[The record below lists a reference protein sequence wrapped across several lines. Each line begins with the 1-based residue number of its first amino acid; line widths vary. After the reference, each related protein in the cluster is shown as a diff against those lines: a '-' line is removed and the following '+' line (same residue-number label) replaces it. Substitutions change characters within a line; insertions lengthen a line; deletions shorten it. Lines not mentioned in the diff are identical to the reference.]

1 MINILIVE
9 DEIPA
14 QITLKKLIERCCPN
28 SQIVAALSSVK
39 STINYLKDNPDGAD
53 VIFMDV
59 ELSDGIC
66 FEIFER
72 VNINAH
78 VIITTAYDN
87 YAINAFKVN
96 SCDYLLKPIG
106 DEDMRRAWERCR
118 ERIESR
124 SAANLETI
132 MDMVSRASVSR
143 ETKEYKKRFIV
154 KTGEKIIIIPVD
166 DIAYCFSEDKSTYAV
181 SKCGTRRLLDYSLD
195 MMQEMLDPKLFFR
208 ISRSYIV
215 SINAIEN
222 ISKHLGTR
230 FKIQLNPPTEDEVVV
245 SRSRTSDF
253 LEWLDNN

>member
-14 QITLKKLIERCCPN
+14 QITLKKLIDRCCPN
-28 SQIVAALSSVK
+28 SQVVATLSSVK
-39 STINYLKDNPDGAD
+39 STIKYLEENPDAVD

-72 VNINAH
+72 VNISAH

-87 YAINAFKVN
+87 YALKAFKVN
-96 SCDYLLKPIG
+96 SVDYLLKPIG
-106 DEDMRRAWERCR
+106 EEELRRAWGRCLDR
-118 ERIESR
+118 LESR
-124 SAANLETI
+124 TSPEIERLMEMMSSANLAEK
-132 MDMVSRASVSR
+132 R
-143 ETKEYKKRFIV
+143 EYKKRFTV
-154 KTGEKIIIIPVD
+154 KAGEKIVIIPTE
-166 DIAYCFSEDKSTYAV
+166 DIAYCYSEDKSTYSV
-181 SKCGTRRLLDYSLD
+181 SKNGTRRLLDYSLD
-195 MMQEMLDPKLFFR
+195 MIQEMLNPHLFFR

-222 ISKHLGTR
+222 ITKYLGTR
-230 FKIQLNPPTEDEVVV
+230 LKLQLNPPTEADVVV

-253 LEWLDNN
+253 LEWLEK

>member
-1 MINILIVE
+1 MIKILIVE

-14 QITLKKLIERCCPN
+14 QINLKKLIDRCCPDG
-28 SQIVAALSSVK
+28 SVVMTLT
-39 STINYLKDNPDGAD
+39 SVRQTIKWLEENPEGAD

-66 FEIFER
+66 FEIFEH
-72 VNINAH
+72 VTINAH

-96 SCDYLLKPIG
+96 SRDYLLKPIG
-106 DEDMRRAWERCR
+106 DEDMKRAWERCR
-118 ERIESR
+118 ESIESR
-124 SAANLETI
+124 ASANIETLL
-132 MDMVSRASVSR
+132 DMVSRANVTR
-143 ETKEYKKRFIV
+143 DKEFKKRFIV
-154 KTGEKIIIIPVD
+154 KTGEKIIIIPVE

-181 SKCGTRRLLDYSLD
+181 NRNGTRRLLDYSLD
-195 MMQEMLDPKLFFR
+195 MVQEMLDPKLFFR

-230 FKIQLNPPTEDEVVV
+230 LKIQLNPPSEDEVVV

>member
-1 MINILIVE
+1 MINVLIVE

-14 QITLKKLIERCCPN
+14 QINLKKLIDKCCDN
-28 SQIVAALSSVK
+28 SRVVMTLTSVRQ
-39 STINYLKDNPDGAD
+39 TIKWLEENPKGAD

-72 VNINAH
+72 VNVTQH

-87 YAINAFKVN
+87 SAINAFKVN
-96 SCDYLLKPIG
+96 SIDYLLKPIVE
-106 DEDMRRAWERCR
+106 EDMRRAWSRCKERL
-118 ERIESR
+118 ESR
-124 SAANLETI
+124 VAGEMERLINIMSRTNGET
-132 MDMVSRASVSR
+132 S
-143 ETKEYKKRFIV
+143 KEYKKRFTV
-154 KTGEKIIIIPVD
+154 KTGEKIAIIPVD
-166 DIAYCFSEDKSTYAV
+166 EIAYCYSKDKSTYAV
-181 SKCGTRRLLDYSLD
+181 NRNGSQRLLDYSLD
-195 MMQEMLDPKLFFR
+195 TVQEMLDPKIFFR

-222 ISKHLGTR
+222 ISKYLSTR
-230 FKIQLNPPTEDEVVV
+230 LKLQIVPHTDDEVVV

>member
-1 MINILIVE
+1 MIKILIVE

-14 QITLKKLIERCCPN
+14 QINLKKLIDRCCPDG
-28 SQIVAALSSVK
+28 SVVMTLT
-39 STINYLKDNPDGAD
+39 SVRQTIKWLEENPDGAD

-66 FEIFER
+66 FEIFEH
-72 VNINAH
+72 VTINAH

-96 SCDYLLKPIG
+96 SRDYLLKPIG
-106 DEDMRRAWERCR
+106 DEDMKRAWERCR
-118 ERIESR
+118 ESIESR
-124 SAANLETI
+124 ASANIETLL
-132 MDMVSRASVSR
+132 DMVSRANVTR
-143 ETKEYKKRFIV
+143 DKEFKKRFIV
-154 KTGEKIIIIPVD
+154 KTGEKIIIIPVE

-181 SKCGTRRLLDYSLD
+181 NRNGTRRLLDYSLD
-195 MMQEMLDPKLFFR
+195 MVQEMLDPKLFFR

-230 FKIQLNPPTEDEVVV
+230 LKIQLNPPSEDEVVV

>member
-1 MINILIVE
+1 MINVLIVE

-14 QITLKKLIERCCPN
+14 QINLKKLIDKCCPN
-28 SQIVAALSSVK
+28 SRIVMTIGSVRQ
-39 STINYLKDNPDGAD
+39 TLKWLEENPEGAD

-72 VNINAH
+72 MTITQH

-87 YAINAFKVN
+87 YAVKAFKIN
-96 SCDYLLKPIG
+96 SVDYLLKPIV
-106 DEDMRRAWERCR
+106 EEELKRAWSRCR
-118 ERIESR
+118 ERLESR
-124 SAANLETI
+124 LAGDMERLLGIMSKASGESA
-132 MDMVSRASVSR
+132 
-143 ETKEYKKRFIV
+143 KEYKKRFTV
-154 KTGEKIIIIPVD
+154 KTGEKIVIIPVEE
-166 DIAYCFSEDKSTYAV
+166 IAYCYSKDKSTYAV
-181 SKCGTRRLLDYSLD
+181 NKNGSQRLLDYSLD
-195 MMQEMLDPKLFFR
+195 TMQEMLDPKHFFR

-222 ISKHLGTR
+222 ISKYLSTR
-230 FKIQLNPPTEDEVVV
+230 LKLQLVPHTDDEVVV

>member
-1 MINILIVE
+1 MIKILIVE

-14 QITLKKLIERCCPN
+14 QINLKKLIDRCCPDG
-28 SQIVAALSSVK
+28 SVVMTLT
-39 STINYLKDNPDGAD
+39 SVRQTIKWLEENPDGAD

-66 FEIFER
+66 FEIFEH
-72 VNINAH
+72 VTINAH

-96 SCDYLLKPIG
+96 SRDYLLKPIG
-106 DEDMRRAWERCR
+106 DEDMKRAWERCR
-118 ERIESR
+118 ESIESR
-124 SAANLETI
+124 ASANIETLL
-132 MDMVSRASVSR
+132 DMVSRANVTR
-143 ETKEYKKRFIV
+143 DKEYKKRFIV
-154 KTGEKIIIIPVD
+154 KTGEKIIIIPVE

-181 SKCGTRRLLDYSLD
+181 NRNGTRRLLDYSLD
-195 MMQEMLDPKLFFR
+195 MVQEMLDPKLFFR

-230 FKIQLNPPTEDEVVV
+230 LKMQLNPPTTEEVVV

>member
-14 QITLKKLIERCCPN
+14 QITLKKLIDRCCPN
-28 SQIVAALSSVK
+28 SQIVMTLTSVK
-39 STINYLKDNPDGAD
+39 STIKWLEENPDGAD

-66 FEIFER
+66 FEIFDK
-72 VNINAH
+72 VNISAH

-87 YAINAFKVN
+87 YALNAFKVN
-96 SCDYLLKPIG
+96 SVDYLLKPIG
-106 DEDMRRAWERCR
+106 EEELKRGWNRCLERLEMRTSPDIERFM
-118 ERIESR
+118 E
-124 SAANLETI
+124 
-132 MDMVSRASVSR
+132 MVSSVGIVKN
-143 ETKEYKKRFIV
+143 KEYKKRFTV
-154 KTGEKIIIIPVD
+154 KAGEKIVIIPTEE
-166 DIAYCFSEDKSTYAV
+166 IAYCYSEDKSTYAV
-181 SKCGTRRLLDYSLD
+181 SKSGTRRLLDYSLD
-195 MMQEMLDPKLFFR
+195 MMQEMLNPRHFFR

-230 FKIQLNPPTEDEVVV
+230 LKLQLRPHTESEVIV

-253 LEWLDNN
+253 MEWLDNN